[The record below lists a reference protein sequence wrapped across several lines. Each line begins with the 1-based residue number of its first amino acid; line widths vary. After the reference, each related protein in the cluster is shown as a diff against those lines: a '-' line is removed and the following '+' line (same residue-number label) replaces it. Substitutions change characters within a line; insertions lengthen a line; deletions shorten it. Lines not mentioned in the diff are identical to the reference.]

1 MATGWLGWPPEVA
14 WEAPISQILLA
25 VEGRVDFA
33 IKTNPF
39 GGGDSAKKS
48 RQDEREEQRK
58 AELKAKNEALALK
71 FDMMSF
77 NARHKKMG
85 MESG

>member
-1 MATGWLGWPPEVA
+1 MATGWLGWPPDIA

-39 GGGDSAKKS
+39 GGGESKKKS
-48 RQDEREEQRK
+48 TKDELEEQRK
-58 AELKAKNEALALK
+58 AELKAKNQALALK

-77 NARHKKMG
+77 NARHKHMG
-85 MESG
+85 LNSG